1 MKLINLHEDV
11 VNLDKRRR
19 QKHKKRNWSIQTS
32 LHHIDQSV
40 TYVIEDLMQQEI
52 NEDHARRIVMKH
64 LSDLVMSYDVIG

>member
-1 MKLINLHEDV
+1 MKLMNLHEDV
-11 VNLDKRRR
+11 VDLGKRRK
-19 QKHKKRNWSIQTS
+19 QKHKKRNWSIQKS